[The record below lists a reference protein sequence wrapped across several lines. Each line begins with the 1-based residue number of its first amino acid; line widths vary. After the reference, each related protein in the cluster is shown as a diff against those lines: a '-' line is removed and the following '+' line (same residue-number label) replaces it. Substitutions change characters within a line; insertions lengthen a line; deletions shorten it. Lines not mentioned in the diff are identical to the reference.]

1 MLAVFKREFKSSFMN
16 MTAPVFL
23 ALILV
28 FAGIFSMSLNLLQG
42 YASFEYVL
50 SNLEI
55 VLLLLIP
62 VLAMRSFSE
71 EKKNRTDQLLYS
83 LPISTTSVVL
93 GKYLA
98 MLSVLGIS
106 CLAMALIPIVLSLY
120 GTVYF
125 AGTYSALLGFFLLG
139 AALTAICMFLSS
151 LTESQLI
158 AAVSGFGTM
167 LLLYLMSALSS
178 LLPSDAKGSLLCF
191 VALSALLAFIVY
203 TVTKNIIITLGA
215 AILGVGTTLIFYSV
229 TPASFE
235 GLFPKLLGYLAV
247 FDRLSSFIYGIFD
260 LSAVVYFLSV
270 SVFFVF
276 LSVQSMEKRR
286 WS

>member
-1 MLAVFKREFKSSFMN
+1 MLAVFKREFRSSFMN

-151 LTESQLI
+151 LTESQII

-167 LLLYLMSALSS
+167 LLLYLMSALST

-191 VALSALLAFIVY
+191 VALAAMLAFIVY

-235 GLFPKLLGYLAV
+235 GLFPKLLSYLAV

-260 LSAVVYFLSV
+260 LSSVVYFLSV

-276 LSVQSMEKRR
+276 LSVQSIEKRR